1 MLKPPHQVVQ
11 NLKCEKTLVLLNKP
25 FIHGYNGAIIG
36 INSRLFPVKPKTKR
50 RVASSS
56 SSSSPGTKNIIKASL
71 FSPMEKKNTARVSV
85 SVAVQRV
92 TPKFWRFELSEKIQD
107 GLDRLDDLLG
117 LNSLSI
123 ELVSAQKDP
132 VTGKERTVK
141 GFPKRPD
148 FNIFSSDDVK
158 YEAKFDIPKDFGEVG
173 AIIVENDFER
183 EIFLKNILLE
193 DLPSEP
199 STLEFS
205 CNSWVQSK
213 HDVPTDQH
221 KRVFFSN
228 KCYLPSQTPSG
239 IKELRKIALEN
250 LRGDGKGERKKNE
263 RVYDYDVYNDL
274 GQPDN
279 NDDLKRPVLGGSKEF
294 PYPRRCRTGRPPTE
308 TEDKFFWFRD
318 EEFCRQTIAGLNP
331 CCIELVKEWP
341 LKSELD
347 PTIYGP
353 PESKITTELV
363 EKFIKVYGYNNINEA
378 LKEKKLFM
386 LDYHDVLLPYV
397 SKVRELENKTL
408 YGSRTLFFLTPYG
421 TLLPL
426 AIELTRPPMDGKPQ
440 WKEVY
445 TPMNW
450 HSTDLWLW
458 RLAKAHVL
466 AHDSGVH
473 QLVSHWLRT
482 HCAVEPYIIATNRQ
496 LSAMHPIHRLLKPH
510 FRYTMEIN
518 ALARESLINAG
529 GIIETAFA
537 PGKYSMELSSVMYD
551 KQWRFDLQALPADLI
566 HRGMAVEDK
575 DSEHGVRVII
585 EDYPYAND
593 GLLIWS
599 SIKQWVTDYVNH
611 YYPISSEVER
621 DEELQAWWTEIR
633 TVGHA
638 DKKDAPGWP
647 DLKTKQDLID
657 IVTNMAWTASAHHA
671 AVNFGQYAYAG
682 YFPNR
687 PTITR
692 TVMPSEEKEYNLDA
706 WKHFKNSP
714 EDALLK
720 CLPTQLQAGLVVAV
734 LDVLSTHSPD
744 EEYLGDKMEPSW
756 GSNLVIAEAFN
767 RFNKRMNEIESI
779 INEKNDNENLRNRHG
794 AGILSYELL
803 KPFSE
808 PGVTNKGNNIIKAS
822 LLGRLVSSKDKTA
835 TERVTVNVAVQRE
848 TAPLIEKPQ
857 SLRDK
862 TNDFLGVANFSVE
875 LISTQKDPETGKQR
889 KMKCFP
895 ESKKGGKKDK
905 VMNYEAKV
913 DIPKDFGDVGAVIIE
928 NDFEREI
935 YMKTISLCYDSSDD
949 KFVNFSCESWVQ
961 SKRDVPRDQQL
972 RLFFSDKEYE
982 RVYDY
987 DVYNDLGDPDKTSDL
1002 TRPVL
1007 GGSQRPYPRRC
1018 RTGRPP
1024 AKTDIDKMFKEGYE
1038 ITDKSISGDKSLKEM
1053 LLLHVGTKLHSSVL
1067 VAESLV
1073 DNVIKFKQPPTA
1085 DMDKF
1090 FWFRDEEFAR
1100 QTIAGLNPCCL
1111 QLVTEWPLKSELD
1124 PSIYGPQESKITTE
1138 IIEQQLKAYDYTLLD
1153 ARREKKLYLLDYHDV
1168 LLPYVSKVRKLEKRT
1183 LYGSRTLF
1191 FLTPY
1196 GTLMPMAIELT
1207 RPPMDGKPQWK
1218 EVYTPNSNWHS
1229 TDIWLWKLAKAH
1241 VLAHDAGVHQLVSH
1255 WLRTHCCVE
1264 PYVIATNRQLSAM
1277 HPINRLLQPHLRG
1290 MAVEDET
1297 CEHGLRLTIDD
1308 YPYAN
1313 DGLLIWDAIKE
1324 WVTEYVKHYYANSSE
1339 IESDEEL
1346 QEWWKEIRT
1355 VGHADKKEGW
1365 PDLKTREDLID
1376 IVTNIAWIASGHHA
1390 AVNFGQ
1396 YAFSAYFPNR
1406 PSLTRT
1412 NMPSEEKES
1421 KPEVWKA
1428 FKANPEDTILKC
1440 FPSQLQAAKNMAA
1453 LDLLSTHASDEEYLG
1468 HHVESAWKEDS
1479 KILDS
1484 FKKFQQRIKQI
1495 EDIIDERNDDENLKN
1510 RHGAGILPYEFLKPF
1525 SEEGITNKGVP
1536 YSISI

>member
-1 MLKPPHQVVQ
+1 MLKPHVQVTSGQTSV
-11 NLKCEKTLVLLNKP
+11 VLNKP
-25 FIHGYNGAIIG
+25 FIHGNYH
-36 INSRLFPVKPKTKR
+36 FQ
-50 RVASSS
+50 
-56 SSSSPGTKNIIKASL
+56 SPFSL
-71 FSPMEKKNTARVSV
+71 
-85 SVAVQRV
+85 
-92 TPKFWRFELSEKIQD
+92 
-107 GLDRLDDLLG
+107 
-117 LNSLSI
+117 
-123 ELVSAQKDP
+123 LVP
-132 VTGKERTVK
+132 
-141 GFPKRPD
+141 
-148 FNIFSSDDVK
+148 
-158 YEAKFDIPKDFGEVG
+158 
-173 AIIVENDFER
+173 
-183 EIFLKNILLE
+183 
-193 DLPSEP
+193 
-199 STLEFS
+199 
-205 CNSWVQSK
+205 SK
-213 HDVPTDQH
+213 HT
-221 KRVFFSN
+221 N
-228 KCYLPSQTPSG
+228 K
-239 IKELRKIALEN
+239 
-250 LRGDGKGERKKNE
+250 
-263 RVYDYDVYNDL
+263 
-274 GQPDN
+274 N
-279 NDDLKRPVLGGSKEF
+279 NVGVSISHGG
-294 PYPRRCRTGRPPTE
+294 
-308 TEDKFFWFRD
+308 
-318 EEFCRQTIAGLNP
+318 
-331 CCIELVKEWP
+331 
-341 LKSELD
+341 
-347 PTIYGP
+347 
-353 PESKITTELV
+353 
-363 EKFIKVYGYNNINEA
+363 
-378 LKEKKLFM
+378 
-386 LDYHDVLLPYV
+386 
-397 SKVRELENKTL
+397 
-408 YGSRTLFFLTPYG
+408 
-421 TLLPL
+421 
-426 AIELTRPPMDGKPQ
+426 
-440 WKEVY
+440 
-445 TPMNW
+445 
-450 HSTDLWLW
+450 
-458 RLAKAHVL
+458 
-466 AHDSGVH
+466 
-473 QLVSHWLRT
+473 
-482 HCAVEPYIIATNRQ
+482 
-496 LSAMHPIHRLLKPH
+496 
-510 FRYTMEIN
+510 
-518 ALARESLINAG
+518 
-529 GIIETAFA
+529 
-537 PGKYSMELSSVMYD
+537 
-551 KQWRFDLQALPADLI
+551 
-566 HRGMAVEDK
+566 
-575 DSEHGVRVII
+575 
-585 EDYPYAND
+585 
-593 GLLIWS
+593 
-599 SIKQWVTDYVNH
+599 
-611 YYPISSEVER
+611 
-621 DEELQAWWTEIR
+621 
-633 TVGHA
+633 
-638 DKKDAPGWP
+638 
-647 DLKTKQDLID
+647 
-657 IVTNMAWTASAHHA
+657 
-671 AVNFGQYAYAG
+671 
-682 YFPNR
+682 
-687 PTITR
+687 
-692 TVMPSEEKEYNLDA
+692 
-706 WKHFKNSP
+706 
-714 EDALLK
+714 
-720 CLPTQLQAGLVVAV
+720 
-734 LDVLSTHSPD
+734 
-744 EEYLGDKMEPSW
+744 
-756 GSNLVIAEAFN
+756 
-767 RFNKRMNEIESI
+767 
-779 INEKNDNENLRNRHG
+779 
-794 AGILSYELL
+794 
-803 KPFSE
+803 
-808 PGVTNKGNNIIKAS
+808 KGNNIIKAS

-835 TERVTVNVAVQRE
+835 TERITVSVVVQRE

-895 ESKKGGKKDK
+895 ESKKGGKEDK

-935 YMKTISLCYDSSDD
+935 YMKTISLHYHSSDD

-972 RLFFSDKEYE
+972 RLFFSDKSYLPSQTPSGLKELRNEELKRLRGNGKGERKEYE

-987 DVYNDLGDPDKTSDL
+987 DVYNDLGVPDKSSDL

-1007 GGSQRPYPRRC
+1007 GGPQHPYPRRC
-1018 RTGRPP
+1018 RTGRPQTKTDLSSESRSKTAFYVP
-1024 AKTDIDKMFKEGYE
+1024 RDETFAEVKQNDFASRRIALGIKSLIPFLESNMFDEKFPNFTDIDKMFKEGYE
-1038 ITDKSISGDKSLKEM
+1038 ITDKSISGDKSIKEM
-1053 LLLHVGTKLHSSVL
+1053 LALHVGTKLYSSVL

-1138 IIEQQLKAYDYTLLD
+1138 IVEQQLKAYDYTLHD

-1241 VLAHDAGVHQLVSH
+1241 VLAHDATVHQLVSH

-1277 HPINRLLQPHLRG
+1277 HPINRLLQPHLRYTMEINALARNILISAGGIIESIFAPGKYCLELSSVIYDKQWRFDLQGLPADLIHRG

-1297 CEHGLRLTIDD
+1297 CEHGLRLTIED

-1324 WVTEYVKHYYANSSE
+1324 WVSEYINHYYANSSE

-1396 YAFSAYFPNR
+1396 YAFAAYFPNR
-1406 PSLTRT
+1406 PPVTRT

-1440 FPSQLQAAKNMAA
+1440 FPSQREAALNMLA

-1468 HHVESAWKEDS
+1468 HHVESAWKDDS
-1479 KILDS
+1479 KIFES
-1484 FKKFQQRIKQI
+1484 FKKFQQRIKKI

-1525 SEEGITNKGVP
+1525 SEKGITNKGVP